1 MLVNVTDAN
10 DNPPVMD
17 VSIYNATVQEEEYPP
32 LFVCK
37 VSAKDRDSGENGQV
51 LYYLVDDY
59 SESFMIDSNTGEIST
74 NEKLDREDISSY
86 ELIVEA
92 RDQGQ
97 PRLTGTAMVIVTVL
111 DKNDNPPRFTRLY
124 SVNVTENADIG
135 TFVIRITSSDMD
147 IGQNA
152 NVTYICTDNPGK
164 KFTIDATSGN
174 VTVAGYLD
182 REEQDEY
189 LLKVQINIIYE
200 SICDPDK
207 NYVKTGWLYIDDLS
221 YPSPPPIISS

>member
-1 MLVNVTDAN
+1 M
-10 DNPPVMD
+10 
-17 VSIYNATVQEEEYPP
+17 
-32 LFVCK
+32 
-37 VSAKDRDSGENGQV
+37 
-51 LYYLVDDY
+51 
-59 SESFMIDSNTGEIST
+59 
-74 NEKLDREDISSY
+74 
-86 ELIVEA
+86 IVEA

-124 SVNVTENADIG
+124 SVNVTENAEIG

-147 IGQNA
+147 IGPNA

-164 KFTIDATSGN
+164 KFSIDAISGN

-189 LLKVQINIIYE
+189 LLKVQINMIYE
-200 SICDPDK
+200 SLYNASK
-207 NYVKTGWLYIDDLS
+207 NGKNTGWSYGRLVLS
-221 YPSPPPIISS
+221 PIISS